1 MWIKHSCRERFGSSC
16 FAPCI
21 GNPDSGFGD
30 FLCLWNPESWALEYG
45 IHLTNGI
52 QNASSIDKK
61 SLIQGRG
68 AYQLHKPT
76 GKKSCAK
83 TRKKNYKIWR
93 GGRTTRYNEYSNQLD
108 SACFLRLHKRNGAN
122 HLNSA
127 IQNFRIFHV
136 NDTCPSLLAI
146 RNPQSG
152 F

>member
-1 MWIKHSCRERFGSSC
+1 MNQAWLPRAIWLVMFRPMYCRY
-16 FAPCI
+16 
-21 GNPDSGFGD
+21 SGYRIRR
-30 FLCLWNPESWALEYG
+30 LSLLVESESWALEYG

-68 AYQLHKPT
+68 AYHLHKPT

-83 TRKKNYKIWR
+83 TRKKNYKIWH

-122 HLNSA
+122 HLISHSE
-127 IQNFRIFHV
+127 FPVFHV
-136 NDTCPSLLAI
+136 NDTYPSLLAI
-146 RNPQSG
+146 RNPQRG